1 MDKKDKILLYE
12 LSKNARATYSQ
23 LAKASHCSQ
32 ETARYRINRLVKDNI
47 IKNFMIITNT
57 KILGYSIYQ
66 IFLKLQNVRES
77 DKKEIVDNL
86 NENNNI
92 AWVALFEGNYD
103 IGFIVVVKDQIELQK
118 ITESLYQNFNN
129 KIIQKTISLLLEGEF
144 FPRDYLLYNKRPL
157 SKIASYK
164 DINQKIN
171 LDEIDKKICLLI
183 SNNARASLVEIGEKI
198 KLSADAIAI
207 RLKKLNNRGFIT
219 GYTIDINQQ
228 MLNQIHY
235 KILLHLSNLSSN
247 KIKSLLNFIHENIRV
262 TAIMKT
268 LASWDY
274 EVDLEVESPFQ
285 LKDFTMEITTQFS
298 DIIRDYEILQIT
310 DMPKYS
316 FYLPGF
322 D

>member
-32 ETARYRINRLVKDNI
+32 ETVRYRVNRLVKNNI
-47 IKNFMIITNT
+47 VKNFMIITNT
-57 KILGYSIYQ
+57 KTLGYSIYQ
-66 IFLKLQNVRES
+66 IFLKLQNVMET
-77 DKKEIVDNL
+77 DKTEIVNNL
-86 NENNNI
+86 KENNNV

-118 ITESLYQNFNN
+118 ITENLYQNFNN

-144 FPRDYLLYNKRPL
+144 FPRDYLLYNKRPVT
-157 SKIASYK
+157 KIASYK

-183 SNNARASLVEIGEKI
+183 ANNARASLVEIGEKI

-207 RLKKLNNRGFIT
+207 RLKKLNNSGFIT

-228 MLNQIHY
+228 KLNQIHY
-235 KILLHLSNLSSN
+235 KILLHLNDLSSN
-247 KIKSLLNFIHENIRV
+247 KIKSLLNFIHSNIRV
-262 TAIMKT
+262 TAVMKT

-274 EVDLEVESPFQ
+274 EIDLEVESPFQ
-285 LKDFTMEITTQFS
+285 LKEFTMEITTQFS

-322 D
+322 N